1 MTGTEWYMT
10 KKGLDVLKF
19 VCTRGHAQWL
29 MRLYNKYLVKP
40 AEHFDGYKMQAQDNL
55 GIEHGRGR
63 VPGSSTQL
71 ASSVIVHFLRPFG
84 SKRHS
89 RALRRREKEPKRHHP
104 PKALPQGRDATAPPV
119 ALLNRYARTIKGPA
133 YILFFGA
140 IYTMLKHQGASRTAG
155 DAHGRG
161 I

>member
-1 MTGTEWYMT
+1 MS
-10 KKGLDVLKF
+10 
-19 VCTRGHAQWL
+19 
-29 MRLYNKYLVKP
+29 YLQKHLLFINNPPPKSPFPP
-40 AEHFDGYKMQAQDNL
+40 AGGQ
-55 GIEHGRGR
+55 I
-63 VPGSSTQL
+63 PGSSTQL

-89 RALRRREKEPKRHHP
+89 RALWRREKEPKRHHP

-155 DAHGRG
+155 THMAGVSNQMA
-161 I
+161 IIL

>member
-1 MTGTEWYMT
+1 MES
-10 KKGLDVLKF
+10 
-19 VCTRGHAQWL
+19 
-29 MRLYNKYLVKP
+29 N
-40 AEHFDGYKMQAQDNL
+40 
-55 GIEHGRGR
+55 IEGDRYHGRGR

-89 RALRRREKEPKRHHP
+89 RALWRREKEPKRHHP

-155 DAHGRG
+155 DEQAPMSSAPARG
-161 I
+161 PWQQPRSSVLPSLASTGQAPRRRYILSGAFGVSSYVI